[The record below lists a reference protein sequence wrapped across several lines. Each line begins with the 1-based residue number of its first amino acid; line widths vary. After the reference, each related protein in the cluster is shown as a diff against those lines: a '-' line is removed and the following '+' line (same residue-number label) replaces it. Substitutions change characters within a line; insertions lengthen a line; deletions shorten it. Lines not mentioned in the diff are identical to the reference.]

1 MSSPGSFPTT
11 PSVADRACLRP
22 IRSPKL
28 RPSSVVVIFLGYVSG
43 TSIFSAL
50 VTWTDGYR
58 MPFISVAGQLAVMT
72 VVQVIVLARRA
83 RTVS

>member
-1 MSSPGSFPTT
+1 
-11 PSVADRACLRP
+11 
-22 IRSPKL
+22 
-28 RPSSVVVIFLGYVSG
+28 VVVIFLGYVSG